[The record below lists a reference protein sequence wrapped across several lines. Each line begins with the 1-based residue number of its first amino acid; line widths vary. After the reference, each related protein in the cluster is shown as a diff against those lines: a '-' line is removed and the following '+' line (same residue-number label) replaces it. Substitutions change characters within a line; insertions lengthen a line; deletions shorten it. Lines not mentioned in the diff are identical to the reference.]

1 MKELELYED
10 DLIDLGQASVETKG
24 DAIFQ
29 SDTGAGRLLNVMGI
43 AND

>member
-10 DLIDLGQASVETKG
+10 DLIELGLASVETKG
-24 DAIFQ
+24 DAIYK
-29 SDTGAGRLLNVMGI
+29 SDVGVGQQLYVMGI

>member
-10 DLIDLGQASVETKG
+10 DLIDLGQASVETRG

-29 SDTGAGRLLNVMGI
+29 SDTGAGRLLYVMGI